1 MFFLVLYLFIY
12 SYKAFVVHNNAK
24 EEDHDDKDK
33 DNEEDE
39 IIFRLSKY
47 PYTQNITIHS
57 INPWTDEVVGTN
69 LKIPNQIYLP

>member
-1 MFFLVLYLFIY
+1 MNILLLTLCLIDCLT
-12 SYKAFVVHNNAK
+12 SLTKQ
-24 EEDHDDKDK
+24 D
-33 DNEEDE
+33 EEDE

-69 LKIPNQIYLP
+69 LKIPNQIS